1 MGFSLDAP
9 QISINDK
16 LAAEV
21 PSTRKSVDTRGT
33 TGPDGLISVL
43 ATIAPNLSKVLVDP
57 DRIAS
62 TIATISAQVIGPTFR
77 SKTFPENINKWTLDL
92 MIAMSSIP
100 EANKAWK
107 KDVAEAFNDS
117 KFFSNSLD
125 LAQYGWLPLLRQ
137 WALADR
143 ERMPELLSRL
153 TSPTSAGIMFGVG
166 ASSARIEADRKTQLN
181 LRRIAFLILTAAKDT
196 FVVNLAGLQEKIVD
210 LLNAT
215 AASSPSSTTRAEL
228 YMVVRALLL
237 KTSAP
242 HLAPLWPTI
251 NAELYDAIS
260 SIFPDQNAGTYN
272 IASLFQACKLLDTL
286 LTLDLD
292 DFQMHEWLFITDT
305 ADAVYRSSNAK
316 SIAMVD
322 ELAESLD
329 SGADIPNFT
338 NSSMSIPNSGKRR
351 PLLTSSATK
360 DVPKDELM
368 EKVLR
373 PFFRQL
379 SIYTFEST
387 YSMELADWKACFDEL
402 MADLFDDRNHA

>member
-1 MGFSLDAP
+1 MGFSLEAP
-9 QISINDK
+9 QGSINEK
-16 LAAEV
+16 LIAEV
-21 PSTRKSVDTRGT
+21 SSTRKSIDTRGA

-43 ATIAPNLSKVLVDP
+43 ATIAPNLSKVLTES

-117 KFFSNSLD
+117 RFFSNSLH
-125 LAQYGWLPLLRQ
+125 LAQYGWMPILRQ
-137 WALADR
+137 WALADK

-153 TSPTSAGIMFGVG
+153 TSPTSAGLMFGVG
-166 ASSARIEADRKTQLN
+166 ATSARQEADRKTQLN

-196 FVVNLAGLQEKIVD
+196 FVVNLAGLQEKLVD

-228 YMVVRALLL
+228 YMVMRALLL
-237 KTSAP
+237 KTSAS
-242 HLAPLWPTI
+242 HLAPIWPTI

-260 SIFPDQNAGTYN
+260 SIFPDQNTGTYN
-272 IASLFQACKLLDTL
+272 IASLLQACKLLDTL

-329 SGADIPNFT
+329 SGADTSNFT
-338 NSSMSIPNSGKRR
+338 NPSMSIPSGGKRR
-351 PLLTSSATK
+351 PLLTSNATN
-360 DVPKDELM
+360 DVPEDELM

-379 SIYTFEST
+379 SIYKFEST
-387 YSMELADWKACFDEL
+387 YSMEVADWKACFNDL
-402 MADLFDDRNHA
+402 MADLFDD